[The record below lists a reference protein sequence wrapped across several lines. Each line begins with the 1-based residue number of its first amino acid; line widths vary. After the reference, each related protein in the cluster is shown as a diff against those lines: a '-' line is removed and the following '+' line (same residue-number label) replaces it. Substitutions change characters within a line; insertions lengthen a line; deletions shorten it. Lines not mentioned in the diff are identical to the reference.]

1 MNTKIAFIL
10 LFINSILYSQECSF
24 LDSKNGFRN
33 IMLGESIKNHSE
45 FKLKQDDNL
54 ELFKLSFN
62 TESNYVYV
70 GKEND
75 KIGTAKILFIFL
87 NVSDDKIERIHI
99 VTQKVFSLYTI
110 LKNAYGDTSM
120 EFGKK
125 WYWRTNKIE
134 CSLEGDDTNIPGYH
148 IVYHYLSEDRIKLI
162 ELKTKKRKEAQAELQ
177 LITFKSNYIIKKK
190 LNILILLLIFTT
202 QSSCQVT
209 SIKPLSSYDYSK
221 GSYLKDTNNQLPF
234 YLDAWEGIYDNKKY
248 TFEFNIFYQHMTDY
262 GNGHYYYEDTLS
274 AKFKVV
280 DLITGLV
287 LFDNLSASN
296 FDDYLIYLT
305 TLSNGGRFL
314 YLDTLNCYNTGTFS
328 LFKVNG
334 TTNQLFYNQFALT
347 EYIDF
352 GDCPY
357 SNQDEIPMFLPTGD
371 FILTKQ

>member
-62 TESNYVYV
+62 KESNYVYV

-110 LKNAYGDTSM
+110 LKNAYGYTAM

-148 IVYHYLSEDRIKLI
+148 IIYNYLSEDRIKLI
-162 ELKTKKRKEAQAELQ
+162 ELKTKKRKEAQAEL
-177 LITFKSNYIIKKK
+177 
-190 LNILILLLIFTT
+190 
-202 QSSCQVT
+202 
-209 SIKPLSSYDYSK
+209 
-221 GSYLKDTNNQLPF
+221 
-234 YLDAWEGIYDNKKY
+234 
-248 TFEFNIFYQHMTDY
+248 
-262 GNGHYYYEDTLS
+262 
-274 AKFKVV
+274 
-280 DLITGLV
+280 
-287 LFDNLSASN
+287 
-296 FDDYLIYLT
+296 
-305 TLSNGGRFL
+305 
-314 YLDTLNCYNTGTFS
+314 
-328 LFKVNG
+328 
-334 TTNQLFYNQFALT
+334 
-347 EYIDF
+347 
-352 GDCPY
+352 
-357 SNQDEIPMFLPTGD
+357 
-371 FILTKQ
+371 

>member
-10 LFINSILYSQECSF
+10 LFINSILYSQECNF

-110 LKNAYGDTSM
+110 LKNAYGDTAM

-162 ELKTKKRKEAQAELQ
+162 ELKTKKRKEAQAEL
-177 LITFKSNYIIKKK
+177 
-190 LNILILLLIFTT
+190 
-202 QSSCQVT
+202 
-209 SIKPLSSYDYSK
+209 
-221 GSYLKDTNNQLPF
+221 
-234 YLDAWEGIYDNKKY
+234 
-248 TFEFNIFYQHMTDY
+248 
-262 GNGHYYYEDTLS
+262 
-274 AKFKVV
+274 
-280 DLITGLV
+280 
-287 LFDNLSASN
+287 
-296 FDDYLIYLT
+296 
-305 TLSNGGRFL
+305 
-314 YLDTLNCYNTGTFS
+314 
-328 LFKVNG
+328 
-334 TTNQLFYNQFALT
+334 
-347 EYIDF
+347 
-352 GDCPY
+352 
-357 SNQDEIPMFLPTGD
+357 
-371 FILTKQ
+371 